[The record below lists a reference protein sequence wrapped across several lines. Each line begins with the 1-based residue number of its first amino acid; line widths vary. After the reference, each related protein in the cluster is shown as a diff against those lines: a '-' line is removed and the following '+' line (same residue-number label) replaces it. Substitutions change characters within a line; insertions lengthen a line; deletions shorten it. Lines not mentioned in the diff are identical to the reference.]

1 MVNAVAIAINVFGIV
16 IVMVGLTVTVM
27 NARRPAPRKAAAV
40 MNAGSRATRKTAAFL
55 NAARQAPP
63 KEADVRLTV
72 VRPAVPSLDEQPS
85 VHPAPLVRA
94 SGDYVLSGGQRAA

>member
-1 MVNAVAIAINVFGIV
+1 MVNAVLYAVAIAINVFGIV
-16 IVMVGLTVTVM
+16 IVMVGLIVTVM

-40 MNAGSRATRKTAAFL
+40 R
-55 NAARQAPP
+55 P
-63 KEADVRLTV
+63 TV

-94 SGDYVLSGGQRAA
+94 SGDDVRSGGQRAA